1 MFFYYFNYEIVPTNF
16 NSFSNIC
23 SFLNLKK
30 KFGFISCLKKIIIHL
45 FIIEVNKPLIKN
57 IYLLAIFYSCLFC
70 CKYYLHFIY
79 KIIIKKFHIFILD
92 INLKPREV
100 SQSIERYV
108 CDFTP
113 DERRILYDSAVKYT
127 RPSNYKDVKND
138 LTG

>member
-1 MFFYYFNYEIVPTNF
+1 LT
-16 NSFSNIC
+16 
-23 SFLNLKK
+23 K

-57 IYLLAIFYSCLFC
+57 IYLLAIFYSCLF
-70 CKYYLHFIY
+70 LLQILFTFNLQNHH
-79 KIIIKKFHIFILD
+79 KKCHIFILD

-127 RPSNYKDVKND
+127 KPPNYKDVKND